1 MRILIDLT
9 SLADNFSGLER
20 FALSVTQQLI
30 KDKKIHYILVFKNN
44 VYKDFNELNENVETI
59 VIKGKNKLYFNQ
71 IVLPKAINRIKVDY
85 YLFLAFPAPYFF
97 NKQNSISAIHDL
109 GAWDCPSTNK
119 KHMIYYF
126 KLLYRKC
133 SKNNRKIITVSEF
146 SKQRI
151 IDILH
156 VREEN
161 IIVAY
166 DGLSDTFNQF
176 TYSSNKNGEVIEK
189 YKLPK
194 KYILSLSTLEPRKN
208 LQLLIMEYDRLL
220 QDHAEYDLVL
230 AGRRGWL
237 VDDLLSKVTNETK
250 KHIHFTGFIDEDD
263 LPYIY
268 KNAILFVFPSL
279 YEGFGVPPIEAMS
292 MGVPV
297 VCSDSSSLPEVCGK
311 AAEYFKNNDSNDL
324 NRAIK
329 YMLNNQSIMQEYSL
343 IGLEQCK
350 KFNWKNSAEKIKN
363 TLM

>member
-1 MRILIDLT
+1 MRVLIDLT

-20 FALSVTQQLI
+20 FALSITKQLI
-30 KDKKIHYILVFKNN
+30 TDKTFHYILVFKNN
-44 VYKDFNELNENVETI
+44 VFKDFTEHNENIETI
-59 VIKGKNKLYFNQ
+59 VLKGKNKLYFNQ
-71 IVLPKAINRIKVDY
+71 IILPKAINGIKADY
-85 YLFLAFPAPYFF
+85 YLFLAFPAPFFF
-97 NKQNSISAIHDL
+97 NKPNSISAIHDL
-109 GAWDCPSTNK
+109 GAWDCPTTNK
-119 KHMIYYF
+119 KHMVYYF

-133 SKNNRKIITVSEF
+133 SKSNNKVITVSEF

-156 VREEN
+156 VKEEN

-166 DGLSDTFNQF
+166 DGLSDTFSKF
-176 TYSSNKNGEVIEK
+176 AYYSDKNDEVIKK
-189 YKLPK
+189 YKLPQ

-208 LQLLIMEYDRLL
+208 LQLLIMEYDKLL

-230 AGRRGWL
+230 AGRQGWL
-237 VDDLLSKVTNETK
+237 VDDLLSRVSSETK

-268 KNAILFVFPSL
+268 KNALLFVFPSL

-297 VCSDSSSLPEVCGK
+297 VCSDSSSLPEVCGD

-329 YMLNNQSIMQEYSL
+329 YMLKDQLIKKKYSL
-343 IGLEQCK
+343 IGQDQCK
-350 KFNWKNSAEKIKN
+350 KFSWQNSAEKIKN
-363 TLM
+363 ILI